1 MGFEVMFVEVVEI
14 MVLEEMDWT
23 WEVDVADAGVEMGVA
38 DVGVLGAMGWTGEL
52 GVTEMGGIGVEG
64 AGKVSVVEVG
74 GIRAEVWVGGFAG
87 FMGEGDDGVV

>member
-1 MGFEVMFVEVVEI
+1 MGFEVVVGV

-23 WEVDVADAGVEMGVA
+23 WEMGVAVAGVEMSVA
-38 DVGVLGAMGWTGEL
+38 DVGVLGAMGWAGEV

-87 FMGEGDDGVV
+87 FMGEGDDDGLV